1 MKKCDF
7 SFNHAWSQCLN
18 ASFPFFFFFLPDR
31 KESSHYHVV
40 YLNVFNFL
48 LKAGYHVQKKKPTL
62 YGVQVVK
69 SNEHRLR

>member
-48 LKAGYHVQKKKPTL
+48 LKAGYHVQKKPNTL
-62 YGVQVVK
+62 WGSGSQ
-69 SNEHRLR
+69 EQ